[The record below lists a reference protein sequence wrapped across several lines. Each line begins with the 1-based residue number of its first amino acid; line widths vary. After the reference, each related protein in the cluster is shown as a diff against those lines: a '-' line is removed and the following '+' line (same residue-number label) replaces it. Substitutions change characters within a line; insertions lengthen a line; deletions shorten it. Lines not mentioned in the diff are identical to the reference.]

1 MNAADFFSAST
12 YESIKQ
18 DVQNRKVFGLIDT
31 PYQKKIKVRN
41 NTYDFRISA
50 GYYVIEP
57 FSYFVHF
64 SEDHI
69 YPGNYGGS
77 CGSSVNLDSYEAFK
91 DSINRLI
98 NRFPDYTQEDN
109 VQLSLF

>member
-12 YESIKQ
+12 YEAIKQ
-18 DVQNRKVFGLIDT
+18 DVNQKKIFGPIDT

-41 NTYDFRISA
+41 NKYDFRIST
-50 GYYVIEP
+50 GHYMVEP

-64 SEDHI
+64 SEDHV
-69 YPGNYGGS
+69 YPGSYGGS
-77 CGSSVNLDSYEAFK
+77 CGHVISLDSYEAFK

-98 NRFPDYTQEDN
+98 SRFPDYTPEEK
-109 VQLSLF
+109 VQLSWF

>member
-12 YESIKQ
+12 YEAIKQ
-18 DVQNRKVFGLIDT
+18 DVKNQKVFGLIDT

-69 YPGNYGGS
+69 YPGSYGGS
-77 CGSSVNLDSYEAFK
+77 CGSNVNLDSYEAFK

-98 NRFPDYTQEDN
+98 SRFPDYTQEDN